1 MMEQKPRV
9 DLSTSKVLSDSFFF
23 SAARIAALVIKPIK
37 GFILPA
43 FLGPRLYGILNV
55 PVPYVLNGSMLSN
68 LGFNTS
74 VLKLMPGYLNQGRP
88 DLTRMIYRS
97 TAFATVVLS
106 SFWCALLFAFS
117 PWISTHLA
125 HEPDAVEPL
134 RIYAFVI
141 PFLAVNLFFA
151 AVYMAVQR
159 GKLGAAISFAY
170 GILNTLLPIAAVVW
184 RRDVDFVIW
193 SMLAAEAVTALL
205 YALLFHSRVIGRF
218 GQVVGPLW
226 QGIKET
232 TVFGLPFFFGGLGW
246 TLLNSVDRLM
256 IKYYQS
262 AEQLGYYAMATQV
275 HTALAVVTSTLGFA
289 LVPALTAARD
299 SGQRDVFQKLVH
311 NSARLGFIILVPICV
326 GAIALSGDLFSL
338 VLPRF
343 VPSVAI
349 VQILV
354 SIGFIDLFGR
364 IGWAALVAR
373 GRGKATAFVYLF
385 GALWN
390 IAANRI
396 LIPPFGIAG
405 AAVAALSTYI
415 LLAVVFMI
423 QMKRLSG
430 ARIDARSYL
439 HPIALSLVYVIL
451 AALLARTGALP
462 RFLIAACGGT
472 VLYAFGALATG
483 LVRQEDFEKIRG
495 MLERRAGAWHVDAAL
510 TIVGFMHEA
519 SKLLGRG
526 K

>member
-1 MMEQKPRV
+1 MDEKARI

-88 DLTRMIYRS
+88 DLARMIYRS
-97 TAFATVVLS
+97 TAFATVILS
-106 SFWCALLFAFS
+106 SFWCGLLLVFS

-184 RRDVDFVIW
+184 RRDVDVVIW
-193 SMLAAEAVTALL
+193 SMLAAEAVTAIL
-205 YALLFHSRVIGRF
+205 YAVTFHARVLRKF
-218 GQVVGPLW
+218 GEAVGPLW
-226 QGIKET
+226 RGVKET
-232 TVFGLPFFFGGLGW
+232 TVFGLPFFLGGLGW

-299 SGQRDVFQKLVH
+299 SGRQDVFQKLVH

-326 GAIALSGDLFSL
+326 GAIALSDDLFSL

-364 IGWAALVAR
+364 IGWAALVAHGR
-373 GRGKATAFVYLF
+373 GRETAFVYLF

-390 IAANRI
+390 VAANRL

-405 AAVAALSTYI
+405 AAVAALSTYT

-423 QMKRLSG
+423 QMKRISG
-430 ARIDARSYL
+430 ARVDVRSYV
-439 HPIALSLVYVIL
+439 HPIALSLVYIVL
-451 AALLARTGALP
+451 AVLLARTGALT
-462 RFLIAACGGT
+462 RFLVAAAGGT
-472 VLYAFGALATG
+472 AFYALGALATG
-483 LVRQEDFEKIRG
+483 LVRQEDFERIRG
-495 MLERRAGAWHVDAAL
+495 MLERRAGSPHVRLAL
-510 TIVGFMHEA
+510 SLVGALESLA
-519 SKLLGRG
+519 KLLRRQR
-526 K
+526 